1 MSEETGQAADPPAR
15 PRAIRNPQ
23 DFYGGLGLAGLAL
36 FAFWAG
42 SDLPGMQGFSFG
54 PGTAPRLFAGLL
66 LVFGLGIAAIGYF
79 TDGPPLE
86 RYGIRGPMMIA
97 VSILAFAA
105 MIRPLG
111 LVITSFV
118 TFMIAAT
125 ASKETRW
132 IESTLMAIGLT
143 AFCTFL
149 FPYVLNLPFQIW
161 PRF

>member
-1 MSEETGQAADPPAR
+1 MADAPAGAPKR
-15 PRAIRNPQ
+15 RGAIRNPQ
-23 DFYGGLGLAGLAL
+23 DFYGGLALAALAI
-36 FAFWAG
+36 FAFWAS
-42 SDLPGMQGFSFG
+42 SDLPGLRGFSFG

-66 LVFGLGIAAIGYF
+66 LVFGIGIAVLGLI

-86 RYGIRGPMMIA
+86 HYGVRGPVMIA
-97 VSILAFAA
+97 VSIIAFAV

-111 LVITSFV
+111 LVIASFL
-118 TFMIAAT
+118 TFMISAT

-132 IESTLMAIGLT
+132 LESTITAVALT
-143 AFCTFL
+143 AFCVFL